1 MIKAIFWDNDG
12 VLVDTERLYYE
23 ATRRVMERFGV
34 ALSEADYVEG
44 FMVRSTGAW
53 HLLVEKGFPEN
64 GILALKEE
72 RNVLYSQL
80 LEEADVLIPGVKEV
94 VQSLCDQFIM
104 GIVTSSKR
112 AHFDII
118 HRSTELLPFFD
129 FVIAA
134 EDYTRYKPDP
144 EPYRLAIER
153 SGFQSEE
160 CLVVEDSER
169 GLLSASAAGLK
180 CAAIP
185 RGLSKLASFEGA
197 YRILDDI
204 GELPK
209 LLDDMNNLF

>member
-23 ATRRVMERFGV
+23 ATRRVMDKFGV

-72 RNVLYSQL
+72 RNILYSQL

-118 HRSTELLPFFD
+118 HRSTGLLPFFD

-144 EPYRLAIER
+144 EPYLLALER
-153 SGFQSEE
+153 SGFRPDE

-169 GLLSASAAGLK
+169 GLLSASSAGMK

-185 RGLSKLASFEGA
+185 RGLSKLARFEGA
-197 YRILDDI
+197 YRILEDI
-204 GELPK
+204 KELPK
-209 LLDDMNNLF
+209 LLDKMNT